1 MRRLITLAL
10 AALAASLCGCAT
22 PAPSPEL
29 IARIDKLP
37 AADVLLLGEQ
47 HDTPEH
53 QNLHRQVVELLAGR
67 NRLAAV
73 AVEMAE
79 QGTTTAGLP
88 GNASEEAVQAALR
101 WGDAG
106 WPWQPYRPAVMA
118 AVAAGVP
125 VVGANLPR
133 AQQRA
138 AMANPELESLLSAAA
153 LREQQEAIR
162 VGHCELLPASQVGPM
177 TRIQI
182 ARDRAMAQ
190 TLAQAA
196 VPGKTVLLIAGV
208 GHVTPTLG
216 VPLHLSGLRVQSAP
230 HPPQPSDKD
239 YCEEMRQAF
248 KKKR

>member
-1 MRRLITLAL
+1 MRRLIALAL
-10 AALAASLCGCAT
+10 AASVCGCAT

-29 IARIDKLP
+29 IARIDSLP
-37 AADVLLLGEQ
+37 ATDVLLLGEQ
-47 HDTPEH
+47 HDTRQH
-53 QNLHRQVVELLAGR
+53 QNLHRQVIELLAGR
-67 NRLAAV
+67 DRLAAV

-88 GNASEEAVQAALR
+88 RNASEEAVQAALR

-118 AVAAGVP
+118 AVAAGAP

-138 AMANPELESLLSAAA
+138 AMANAELESLLSPAA
-153 LREQQEAIR
+153 LKQQQEAIR
-162 VGHCELLPASQVGPM
+162 IGHCELLPASQVGPM

-190 TLAQAA
+190 TLAKAA
-196 VPGKTVLLIAGV
+196 VPGKIVVLIAGA
-208 GHVTPTLG
+208 GHVAPTLG
-216 VPLHLSGLRVQSAP
+216 VPLHLSGLRVQSAT
-230 HPPQPSDKD
+230 HPPEPSDKD

-248 KKKR
+248 RKKR